1 MRRALILTAL
11 ILLRLPAIALAAA
24 LAWVQTAP
32 GKRQLVQLIE
42 TAAASPSL
50 DVRIGRLDGFVPF
63 DLTVVNLAVADG
75 RGVWLTIDRARFA
88 WSPLDLLDR
97 VLHVVLVKA
106 DPIRVASTEERR
118 VGQACVSTCRSWW
131 AAYH

>member
-63 DLTVVNLAVADG
+63 DPPVVNLAAADG
-75 RGVWLTIDRARFA
+75 DRKRVVEGKSVSVRLHPVGRRLITNNTVMNFTL
-88 WSPLDLLDR
+88 SHVLL
-97 VLHVVLVKA
+97 
-106 DPIRVASTEERR
+106 
-118 VGQACVSTCRSWW
+118 
-131 AAYH
+131 